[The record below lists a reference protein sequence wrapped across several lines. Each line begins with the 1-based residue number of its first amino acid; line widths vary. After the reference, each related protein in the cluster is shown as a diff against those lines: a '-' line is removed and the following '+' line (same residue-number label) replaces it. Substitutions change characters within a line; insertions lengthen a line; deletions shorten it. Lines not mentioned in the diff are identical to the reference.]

1 MKVKETCAFCKKR
14 LNFTNQFTCVCDQIF
29 CSLHRYVESHA
40 CPKKNVKIQQEKDH
54 LPHSCKVT
62 KQPPN
67 LRKGI

>member
-54 LPHSCKVT
+54 LKSNLIKVEPE
-62 KQPPN
+62 KIQA
-67 LRKGI
+67 L